1 MTTDSKTNEAK
12 KKSAV
17 NIPKPKFPQ
26 PKAPKFNLNH
36 GPAKTIRKAAARG
49 R

>member
-1 MTTDSKTNEAK
+1 MTDSKVNETK
-12 KKSAV
+12 KKATV

-26 PKAPKFNLNH
+26 PKAPKFNLSN
-36 GPAKTIRKAAARG
+36 GATKVIRKAAARG

>member
-1 MTTDSKTNEAK
+1 MTDNKPNEIK
-12 KKSAV
+12 KKATV

-26 PKAPKFNLNH
+26 PKVPKFNAGN
-36 GPAKTIRKAAARG
+36 GPAKVIRKAAGRG